1 MSTKWIGNI
10 NLKLS
15 TRGDYAV
22 RALLELAAEAD
33 QEWLALAELADRTG
47 ISPKYLEQIL
57 MRLRTARVVK
67 AKRGA
72 RGGYAFA
79 RPPAEVTIGEV
90 VRVMDGPL
98 APSLCASQTAH
109 APCPP
114 DRCPSE
120 ADCVLRGLWM
130 DVREAISQ
138 VVDVTTFGELAT
150 RRRQQESERR
160 EMYHI

>member
-1 MSTKWIGNI
+1 MSTIWIGNI

-22 RALLELAAEAD
+22 RALLELATEVD
-33 QEWLALAELADRTG
+33 QEWVALAELAERTG

-79 RPPAEVTIGEV
+79 RPAGEVTIGEV
-90 VRVMDGPL
+90 VRAMDGPL
-98 APSLCASQTAH
+98 APSLCASRTAH
-109 APCPP
+109 APCPVY
-114 DRCPSE
+114 RCPSE
-120 ADCVLRGLWM
+120 EDCVLRGLWV
-130 DVREAISQ
+130 DVRDAISQ
-138 VVDVTTFGELAT
+138 VVDVTTFGDLAE
-150 RRRQQESERR
+150 RKRQQDSVKR

>member
-1 MSTKWIGNI
+1 M
-10 NLKLS
+10 KLS
-15 TRGDYAV
+15 TRGDYAI
-22 RALLELAAEAD
+22 RALLELATEVD
-33 QEWLALAELADRTG
+33 LPWVPLAELAERTG

-79 RPPAEVTIGEV
+79 RPIGDVTIGEV

-98 APSLCASQTAH
+98 APSLCASRTAH
-109 APCPP
+109 QPCPVY
-114 DRCPSE
+114 RCPSE
-120 ADCVLRGLWM
+120 DDCVLHGLWV
-130 DVREAISQ
+130 DVRDAISQ
-138 VVDVTTFGELAT
+138 VVDGTTFGDLVER
-150 RRRQQESERR
+150 RRRQESEKR

>member
-1 MSTKWIGNI
+1 M
-10 NLKLS
+10 KLS

-22 RALLELAAEAD
+22 RVLLELATEVD
-33 QEWLALAELADRTG
+33 QEWVALAALAERTG

-72 RGGYAFA
+72 HGGYAFA
-79 RPPAEVTIGEV
+79 RPSAEVTVGEV

-98 APSLCASQTAH
+98 APSLCASRTAH
-109 APCPP
+109 APCPVY
-114 DRCPSE
+114 RCPSE
-120 ADCVLRGLWM
+120 DDCVLRGLWV
-130 DVREAISQ
+130 DVRDAISQ
-138 VVDVTTFGELAT
+138 VVDATTFGDLAER
-150 RRRQQESERR
+150 RRRQETEQR

>member
-1 MSTKWIGNI
+1 M
-10 NLKLS
+10 KLS

-22 RALLELAAEAD
+22 RALLELATEVD
-33 QEWLALAELADRTG
+33 LEWVALAELAERTG

-90 VRVMDGPL
+90 VRAMDGPL

-109 APCPP
+109 APCPVY
-114 DRCPSE
+114 RCPSE
-120 ADCVLRGLWM
+120 EACVLRGLWVE
-130 DVREAISQ
+130 VRDAISQ
-138 VVDVTTFGELAT
+138 VVDSTTFGDLAE
-150 RRRQQESERR
+150 RRRQQSDGKRA
-160 EMYHI
+160 MYHI